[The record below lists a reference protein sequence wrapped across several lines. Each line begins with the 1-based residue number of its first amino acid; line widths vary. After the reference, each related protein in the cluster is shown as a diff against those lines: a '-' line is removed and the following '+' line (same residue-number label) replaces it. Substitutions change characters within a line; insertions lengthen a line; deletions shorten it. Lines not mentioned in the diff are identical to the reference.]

1 MPSPRPL
8 LTSCHISYTNS
19 SATSEGTTVSQP
31 AGLGSTTAHFFHSL
45 GSFAVRRI
53 DAHIVNR
60 RLLDIQTR
68 FPHRNHEFVPDDDY
82 NVLIEVSRPGMSYDG
97 FSRHRA
103 LQVLSLQI
111 GREQVAQLTRRLLM
125 TWQQE
130 WHQVSDELTML
141 LRELWKECSSP
152 GSKMYIG
159 FGKYTSHPE
168 QTLPHLERSFL
179 DFCLQLCQVEPGV
192 FASVMDIGFNA
203 CLCQSYHIGTLLICV
218 GKRGIIWA
226 PASFKRGSH
235 QSPLK
240 LIYLE
245 NHAMKYSM
253 PALTSLGS
261 LVDCLLTGVI
271 YSSNDDLSILAIDC
285 LVQII
290 KSGEGSWW
298 DTLSDVLA
306 ENTYR
311 DLSDVVDLMLNDS
324 YVHTNLE
331 KPCVHIRDAPSP
343 QHREY
348 SSSLSLGQTPTIF
361 SQSPTSGFSI
371 QDCFI
376 NLILHIIASN
386 PSFKDTL
393 VNTAFFSLFLRHI
406 SQHLHPPISTTM
418 DIDFSQSRQTV
429 QELLSAIAGGNSLY
443 HFSGNTMPRVRKRW
457 EKVLRI
463 FGQCPEVYMPV
474 KPAWSMVSHE
484 QCHISCPPKAKSQ
497 PSRLIQFPSSVASQS
512 ASDQSR
518 LEAERKSNQ
527 TKQSARREDF
537 LRIASSLGLLP
548 EMSHTDSI
556 LKEGLKAEVPR
567 SSRAFQQRK
576 RESDFFHVAGEL
588 GLMLPPKRS

>member
-8 LTSCHISYTNS
+8 LTSCHISYTDS
-19 SATSEGTTVSQP
+19 SATSEDTTVSQP

-68 FPHRNHEFVPDDDY
+68 FPHRNHESVPDDDY

-111 GREQVAQLTRRLLM
+111 GREQVAQLTRQLLI

-130 WHQVSDELTML
+130 WNKISGELTML
-141 LRELWKECSSP
+141 LRELWKECLSS
-152 GSKMYIG
+152 GSKIYTG
-159 FGKYTSHPE
+159 FGKYTSHSE
-168 QTLPHLERSFL
+168 QTLPHPERSFL
-179 DFCLQLCQVEPGV
+179 NFCLQLCHVEPGV
-192 FASVMDIGFNA
+192 FVSVMDIGFNA

-261 LVDCLLTGVI
+261 LVDCLLIGVI

-285 LVQII
+285 LVRII
-290 KSGEGSWW
+290 KSGKGLWW
-298 DTLSDVLA
+298 VTLSDVLA
-306 ENTYR
+306 ENTYQ

-324 YVHTNLE
+324 
-331 KPCVHIRDAPSP
+331 PGP
-343 QHREY
+343 QYWEY
-348 SSSLSLGQTPTIF
+348 SSSLPLGQTPTIF
-361 SQSPTSGFSI
+361 PQSPASGFSI

-376 NLILHIIASN
+376 NLILHSIASDS
-386 PSFKDTL
+386 SFKDTL
-393 VNTAFFSLFLRHI
+393 LNTAFCSLFLRHI
-406 SQHLHPPISTTM
+406 SQHLHPPISMRM
-418 DIDFSQSRQTV
+418 DIDHSQSRQTIE
-429 QELLSAIAGGNSLY
+429 ELLSAIAGGNSLY
-443 HFSGNTMPRVRKRW
+443 HLSGNTMPRVRKIW
-457 EKVLRI
+457 EKVLCI

-484 QCHISCPPKAKSQ
+484 RCHISCSPEAKSQ
-497 PSRLIQFPSSVASQS
+497 PSRLIQSPSFVPSQLTS
-512 ASDQSR
+512 EQLR

-556 LKEGLKAEVPR
+556 LKAGSKAEVPR
-567 SSRAFQQRK
+567 SLRVFQPRK

-588 GLMLPPKRS
+588 GLMLPLKRS